1 LKEEVKTT
9 FNTLRIKLIDMENK
23 LNCQIESDLTQTN
36 MESQMRS
43 IESQVNQLIGG
54 LKNMSM
60 LTNSQKLLILRNV
73 DGSINNLETK

>member
-1 LKEEVKTT
+1 
-9 FNTLRIKLIDMENK
+9 MENK
-23 LNCQIESDLTQTN
+23 LNSQIESDLTQTN
-36 MESQMRS
+36 MESQMRL

-60 LTNSQKLLILRNV
+60 LTDSQKLLILRNV

>member
-1 LKEEVKTT
+1 MKTT
-9 FNTLRIKLIDMENK
+9 FNTLKIKLIDMENK
-23 LNCQIESDLTQTN
+23 LNSQIEADLTQTN

-60 LTNSQKLLILRNV
+60 LTDSQKLLILRNV

>member
-1 LKEEVKTT
+1 MKEEVKTT

>member
-1 LKEEVKTT
+1 
-9 FNTLRIKLIDMENK
+9 
-23 LNCQIESDLTQTN
+23 
-36 MESQMRS
+36 MRS

-60 LTNSQKLLILRNV
+60 LTDSQKLLILRNV